1 MIGLLYKAADALRA
15 RTPGYPLGRR
25 GEDIAHR
32 HLRANGCTVVAR
44 NFRTHE
50 GAGEID
56 LVVRHGEALVFVE
69 VKTRSTSEFGEPER
83 AVDLHKRERIRRA
96 ASQYAR
102 RAGVEW
108 TGTRFDVVSVVL
120 DRPVQIQWIQDAFR

>member
-1 MIGLLYKAADALRA
+1 MIGLLYKAADAIRA

-25 GEDIAHR
+25 GEDLAHR

-56 LVVRHGEALVFVE
+56 LVAWHGETLVFFE
-69 VKTRSTSEFGEPER
+69 VKTRSSREFGEPER
-83 AVDLHKRERIRRA
+83 AVDLEKRGRIRRA
-96 ASQYAR
+96 AAQYAR
-102 RAGVEW
+102 RADVLWEH
-108 TGTRFDVVSVVL
+108 TRFDLVSVVL
-120 DRPVQIQWIQDAFR
+120 DRPVQIEWIRDAFR

>member
-1 MIGLLYKAADALRA
+1 MIAWFYKAADLLRS
-15 RTPGYPLGRR
+15 RTRGYPLGRR
-25 GEDIAHR
+25 GEDLAHR

-56 LVVRHGEALVFVE
+56 LVARDGEQLVFVE
-69 VKTRSTSEFGEPER
+69 VKTRSTTGFGEPDR
-83 AVDLHKRERIRRA
+83 AVDAHKRERIRRA

-102 RAGVEW
+102 RAGVDW
-108 TGTRFDVVSVVL
+108 SGTRFDIISVVL
-120 DRPVQIQWIQDAFR
+120 DHPVRIEWIQDAFR